1 MYILYDYDGSQVLPA
16 VQTIFILI
24 YSLNSDWDQ
33 LCGDTAR
40 SDPRKLQDPKD
51 LFLGSTVFG
60 GRAAPGIQAVF
71 AGSEAQIDPIQRDIR
86 RRT

>member
-1 MYILYDYDGSQVLPA
+1 MESDP
-16 VQTIFILI
+16 VQFGGFHAK
-24 YSLNSDWDQ
+24 SVRDQ

-40 SDPRKLQDPKD
+40 SDPRKLPDPKD
-51 LFLGSTVFG
+51 LFLGSTVLG

-71 AGSEAQIDPIQRDIR
+71 ARSEAQIDPIQRDIQ